1 MIVIFVRSLAIWK
14 ETALMSV
21 TFAVTR
27 DLKRE
32 RADPLAFDSE
42 VSEVSVLG
50 GEQGIDAGNRD
61 WDWG

>member
-1 MIVIFVRSLAIWK
+1 
-14 ETALMSV
+14 MSV

-50 GEQGIDAGNRD
+50 GEQGIDAGNWD